1 MNRTQLNTK
10 ISMSKL
16 MFMVFVFDSDRLGVG
31 LRNYWISGGVDAAFL
46 DVGHISTLRMD
57 ETLMCASSYGY

>member
-1 MNRTQLNTK
+1 
-10 ISMSKL
+10 
-16 MFMVFVFDSDRLGVG
+16 MFMGFVFDSDRLEVG